1 MKNEILQILSEECA
15 EVIVATSK
23 IIRFGENE
31 KNLERLKCELG
42 DLQCLI
48 NLAKEKFEI
57 TEKDMENLID
67 LKKEKLTLF
76 SNIFN

>member
-1 MKNEILQILSEECA
+1 MKENEILQILSEECA

-48 NLAKEKFEI
+48 NLAK
-57 TEKDMENLID
+57 
-67 LKKEKLTLF
+67 
-76 SNIFN
+76 